1 MKTITEFHVAT
12 LKTAHKT
19 RQELLTAGKTAE
31 ELPAALGEVLKLE
44 GDKLA
49 NMIAALEFVE
59 ADTKSKSLDLKRVIV
74 QTLTEKET
82 AGAKTSLPALKREDF
97 YFTIEYFP
105 PLPGQEKKQ
114 PRGRD
119 DDRGGRGRDGKRGD
133 RKGKGGPRGDR
144 DGARGGDRPR
154 GPGRDAGAP
163 RPEGATGENRRPP
176 RAPRDPNAPQAARPP
191 RDPSQPRPPRA
202 PRPPAPERAPI
213 VPPDASLLNDG
224 KSPFKIVVR
233 SPAELAEAA
242 AKMPPPSNAPVSEK
256 PTASAEASPSET
268 T

>member
-19 RQELLTAGKTAE
+19 RQELINAGKTAE
-31 ELPAALGEVLKLE
+31 ELLASLGEALKLE

-74 QTLTEKET
+74 QTPTEKET
-82 AGAKTSLPALKREDF
+82 ADAKTSLPSLKRENF

-119 DDRGGRGRDGKRGD
+119 DDRSGRGRDGKRGD
-133 RKGKGGPRGDR
+133 RKGKGKGGPRGDR
-144 DGARGGDRPR
+144 DANRDGRPGRGAP
-154 GPGRDAGAP
+154 RDAGAP
-163 RPEGATGENRRPP
+163 RAEGAPAGENRRPP
-176 RAPRDPNAPQAARPP
+176 RAPRDPNAPQTPKA
-191 RDPSQPRPPRA
+191 PRPPRA

-213 VPPDASLLNDG
+213 IPPDASLLNDG
-224 KSPFKIVVR
+224 KSPFKIVMR
-233 SPAELAEAA
+233 TPAELAAAA
-242 AKMPPPSNAPVSEK
+242 AKLPPQSSTPANSGEK
-256 PTASAEASPSET
+256 PAASAETSQSEST
-268 T
+268 

>member
-12 LKTAHKT
+12 LKIAHKT

-31 ELPAALGEVLKLE
+31 ELPVALGEALKLE

-49 NMIAALEFVE
+49 NMIAALDFVD

-74 QTLTEKET
+74 QTPTEKET
-82 AGAKTSLPALKREDF
+82 ADAKTGLPSLKRENF

-133 RKGKGGPRGDR
+133 RKGKGKGGPRGDR
-144 DGARGGDRPR
+144 DGGRPGRGAP
-154 GPGRDAGAP
+154 RDAGAP
-163 RPEGATGENRRPP
+163 RAEGAPAGENRRPP
-176 RAPRDPNAPQAARPP
+176 RAPRDPNAPQTP
-191 RDPSQPRPPRA
+191 RAPRPPRA
-202 PRPPAPERAPI
+202 PRAPAPERAPI
-213 VPPDASLLNDG
+213 IAPDASLLNDG
-224 KSPFKIVVR
+224 KSPFKIVMR
-233 SPAELAEAA
+233 TPAELAAAA
-242 AKMPPPSNAPVSEK
+242 AKLPPQTSAPASSSEK
-256 PTASAEASPSET
+256 PAASAETSQSEST
-268 T
+268 

>member
-31 ELPAALGEVLKLE
+31 ELPTALGEALKLE

-59 ADTKSKSLDLKRVIV
+59 ADAKSKTLDLKRVIV

-82 AGAKTSLPALKREDF
+82 VAKSTLQRGDF

-114 PRGRD
+114 PKGRD
-119 DDRGGRGRDGKRGD
+119 GDRDGRGGRDGKRGGKG
-133 RKGKGGPRGDR
+133 KGKGGPRGDR
-144 DGARGGDRPR
+144 
-154 GPGRDAGAP
+154 
-163 RPEGATGENRRPP
+163 RPP
-176 RAPRDPNAPQAARPP
+176 RPP
-191 RDPSQPRPPRA
+191 RDKEANAGAPQGPRPPREPRA
-202 PRPPAPERAPI
+202 PRPPRPPRIPI
-213 VPPDASLLNDG
+213 VPPVNDG
-224 KSPFKIVVR
+224 KPRFSVIVK
-233 SPAELAEAA
+233 SGGAA
-242 AKMPPPSNAPVSEK
+242 APSAPASDAPAADTPK
-256 PTASAEASPSET
+256 PET